1 MRNTVVQWPADW
13 EGGASMTQQEKLA
26 REISLHKG
34 QWVLVKGNKVVAASS
49 SIKEAI
55 NSLPKAD
62 RKKVTAQYCPP
73 QDYSGVSF
81 SAF

>member
-1 MRNTVVQWPADW
+1 
-13 EGGASMTQQEKLA
+13 MTKQEKLA
-26 REISLHKG
+26 HEISQHKG
-34 QWVLVKGNKVVAASS
+34 EWVLVKGNKVVAASV
-49 SIKEAI
+49 SIKDAI
-55 NSLPKAD
+55 NSLPKAE

>member
-1 MRNTVVQWPADW
+1 
-13 EGGASMTQQEKLA
+13 MTREQKLA
-26 REISLHKG
+26 LEISQHKG
-34 QWVLVKGNKVVAASS
+34 QWVLVKGYKVVAASA

>member
-1 MRNTVVQWPADW
+1 VTK
-13 EGGASMTQQEKLA
+13 QEKLA
-26 REISLHKG
+26 QEISQHKG
-34 QWVLVKGNKVVAASS
+34 QWVLVKGNRVVAASA

-73 QDYSGVSF
+73 KDYSGVSF